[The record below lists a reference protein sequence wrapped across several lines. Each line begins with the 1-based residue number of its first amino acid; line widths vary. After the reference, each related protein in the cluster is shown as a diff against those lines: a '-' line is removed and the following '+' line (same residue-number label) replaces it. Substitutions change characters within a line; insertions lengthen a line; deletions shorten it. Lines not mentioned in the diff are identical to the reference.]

1 MTNNDNVIGPIQL
14 SHWNA
19 MLGLR
24 RDIKSMPRRK
34 PTKANA
40 MFLWRA
46 QNKFAKYMKIYVPNN
61 PYVEEFRLDR

>member
-1 MTNNDNVIGPIQL
+1 MI
-14 SHWNA
+14 
-19 MLGLR
+19 GLR

-40 MFLWRA
+40 MFIWRA
-46 QNKFAKYMKIYVPNN
+46 QNKFAKYMKMYVPNN